1 MSLKTGTVS
10 ICVLPST
17 LGLATRAAQCV
28 LLSGC
33 HSLSC
38 PALPSHQRPGRVLG
52 CARVFLVLRP
62 HQNLARDSRRNSSLL
77 LPLLLSLGVQPGR
90 GRWEQLSPVQEVCNR
105 SPLSGAKHACGS
117 CFLPGRFPPR
127 DQRRDFVLSSYKWI
141 PNPPRRAGSSL
152 LEPSVLGSVCHSG
165 TSSSRFMPAEAQN
178 QRHVCLMRSA
188 LLTEAGAGPANCRGR
203 GAGAW
208 AQRGQD
214 LTQAHAVLSDQARTK
229 SKRALEDDAC
239 LLRTWRPGRP
249 E

>member
-10 ICVLPST
+10 NCVLPST
-17 LGLATRAAQCV
+17 LGLATRAALCV

-38 PALPSHQRPGRVLG
+38 PALPSHQRPSRVLG

-62 HQNLARDSRRNSSLL
+62 HSLL

-105 SPLSGAKHACGS
+105 SPLSGTKHSCGSCREGESTS
-117 CFLPGRFPPR
+117 CFLPGRLPPR
-127 DQRRDFVLSSYKWI
+127 DQLRLFVLSSSEWI
-141 PNPPRRAGSSL
+141 PNPLKRVESSL
-152 LEPSVLGSVCHSG
+152 LEPSILGSVCHSG
-165 TSSSRFMPAEAQN
+165 TSSSRFMPAETQN
-178 QRHVCLMRSA
+178 QRHVCLMTNA
-188 LLTEAGAGPANCRGR
+188 LLTEAGAGPAYCRGR

-214 LTQAHAVLSDQARTK
+214 LTQAHPVLSDEARTK
-229 SKRALEDDAC
+229 SKRALGDVAC
-239 LLRTWRPGRP
+239 LLRTWRLGRP
-249 E
+249 S